1 MTSLSLDHNNIQ
13 HLMEGQL
20 RDSQNLEDLSFNSN
34 QLRSVPKA
42 ARSLLKLR
50 TLDLGE
56 NKIVRLES
64 GDFNSLSELYGLRLA
79 GNELTTLSRAHFA
92 NVSGLHV
99 LNIAHNNLKNIEQG
113 GFDHLQEL
121 RALRLDNNRLKDING
136 IVSSLPKLQWFNVSS
151 NRLQWFDYAFIP
163 TSLEWLDIHDN
174 EIEDLGNYYTL
185 RSGFSLK
192 TIDASSNLIK
202 TLTKL
207 SLPSSLEQVILNKNA
222 IRKISDGVFEDKP
235 KLARVELMSN
245 EINHLKMST
254 LSVGKSSPS
263 QGKQV
268 AGKLFY
274 PISHLHQYFS
284 TFYAFIFTS
293 SLFTSSAVY

>member
-1 MTSLSLDHNNIQ
+1 
-13 HLMEGQL
+13 MEGQL

-121 RALRLDNNRLKDING
+121 RALRLDNNRLKDIFKKMG
-136 IVSSLPKLQWFNVSS
+136 LGEAPKRFKA
-151 NRLQWFDYAFIP
+151 Y
-163 TSLEWLDIHDN
+163 
-174 EIEDLGNYYTL
+174 
-185 RSGFSLK
+185 
-192 TIDASSNLIK
+192 
-202 TLTKL
+202 
-207 SLPSSLEQVILNKNA
+207 LPSLLYVLFCH
-222 IRKISDGVFEDKP
+222 R
-235 KLARVELMSN
+235 
-245 EINHLKMST
+245 T
-254 LSVGKSSPS
+254 LFSKSRRIIDFF
-263 QGKQV
+263 
-268 AGKLFY
+268 L
-274 PISHLHQYFS
+274 
-284 TFYAFIFTS
+284 T
-293 SLFTSSAVY
+293 